1 MKNYYRV
8 WYIVGIFLG
17 DFWLNWTT
25 GLDKFGR
32 ILDDCIWMKI
42 DFQILFLL
50 YFVAKCNWGEND
62 VGFLNNSSEF
72 RGQKEGNKM
81 VFILSF
87 LRIWFG
93 FFIQLLLGFEYD
105 GGRKVTQVRK

>member
-42 DFQILFLL
+42 DF
-50 YFVAKCNWGEND
+50 
-62 VGFLNNSSEF
+62 
-72 RGQKEGNKM
+72 
-81 VFILSF
+81 
-87 LRIWFG
+87 
-93 FFIQLLLGFEYD
+93 
-105 GGRKVTQVRK
+105 